1 MIRLI
6 MWRRINVQTNLT
18 IQNPFTFKVSMD
30 IALEVTFP
38 VLASETHENLMSLVK
53 RVPNYLSV
61 ETLTATPE
69 DKIQLKECIHAF
81 KQSKTCSWIREDFL
95 QALNDI
101 ERQC

>member
-1 MIRLI
+1 M
-6 MWRRINVQTNLT
+6 QTNLT
-18 IQNPFTFKVSMD
+18 ILNPFTFKTSMD

-38 VLASETHENLMSLVK
+38 VLASETHENLMCVVK
-53 RVPNYLSV
+53 RVPNYLRA
-61 ETLTATPE
+61 ETLTTTSE
-69 DKIQLKECIHAF
+69 EKNQLKECIQAF

>member
-1 MIRLI
+1 VEEGDT
-6 MWRRINVQTNLT
+6 VQTNIT
-18 IQNPFTFKVSMD
+18 IPNPFTFKTSMD

-53 RVPNYLSV
+53 RIPNYLRH

-69 DKIQLKECIHAF
+69 EKNQLKECIQIF
-81 KQSKTCSWIREDFL
+81 KQSKTCIWIREDFL

>member
-1 MIRLI
+1 VEEDVIL
-6 MWRRINVQTNLT
+6 QTNLT
-18 IQNPFTFKVSMD
+18 IPNPFTFKTSMD

-38 VLASETHENLMSLVK
+38 VLASETHENLLSLVK
-53 RVPNYLSV
+53 RVPNYLRSGM
-61 ETLTATPE
+61 LTATPE
-69 DKIQLKECIHAF
+69 EKTQLKECIQAF

>member
-1 MIRLI
+1 MEEDVI
-6 MWRRINVQTNLT
+6 VQTNLT
-18 IQNPFTFKVSMD
+18 IRNPFTFKTSMD

-38 VLASETHENLMSLVK
+38 VLTSETHENLMCIVK
-53 RVPNYLSV
+53 RVPNYLRP

-69 DKIQLKECIHAF
+69 EKSHLKECIQAF